1 MAATDNSKFLS
12 KTQYE
17 VTLQRLAQVTGRT
30 LGADANN
37 AFKADLSS
45 SDRVLGS
52 WTHPTATA
60 TTIAAAN
67 GKVLSAITVDS
78 YGHVTSVSSK
88 TLAAADIPDLS
99 ATYQTKYGFTISGTS
114 GATYNLA
121 TISSNASNG
130 NTAFGYFSDGVL
142 PVSHG
147 GTGKA
152 SWTQY
157 GIVYASA
164 TNALS
169 QIAVPTGASTTYWLK
184 CVTNASKV
192 PTYSLSTIG
201 KADVGLGNVENTA
214 LSTWAGSSNITTLG
228 TVTTGTWNAST
239 IGVTKGGT
247 GLTSIAKGAIL
258 YASAANT
265 LAALAANGTSTVKI
279 LSQTSNNAPAWTQLY
294 VGRTVVSTSAANT
307 TLLGVNG
314 FTNTA
319 TAGTASDKSLV
330 VWDSTNNAWHFQG
343 NIYADGWVSAAGV
356 SESGGGG
363 GGTSGLYVVDAW
375 NDIDVSD
382 GDQVLGSVLGANI
395 NNRLTTLEGKATA
408 VSFTQTLTSGKQ
420 IGTITIDGTGTNLY
434 APASYALSE
443 ISGTDDLQAIEGL
456 TGTSGALVK
465 TAANTWS
472 LKSISD
478 SSSAGA
484 LSSSSTNFVT
494 ERDVYY
500 GLPKINNAHN
510 YTSNSTYYAPTTG
523 GTSGYILKANGST
536 SAPTWATVDSLMGD
550 YAKTTAVNQAIAD
563 AIAGVTSFEYSV
575 VTSLP
580 TTGVKGTIYLVAHTH
595 GTQDIYDEYIW
606 VGDKYEKIGN
616 TDIDL
621 SGYWATTDLVAI
633 TATENTTLLNSY
645 FPVS

>member
-30 LGADANN
+30 LGADSNN

-60 TTIAAAN
+60 TTIAAAS

-88 TLAAADIPDLS
+88 TLAAAD
-99 ATYQTKYGFTISGTS
+99 
-114 GATYNLA
+114 
-121 TISSNASNG
+121 
-130 NTAFGYFSDGVL
+130 L
-142 PVSHG
+142 P
-147 GTGKA
+147 
-152 SWTQY
+152 
-157 GIVYASA
+157 
-164 TNALS
+164 
-169 QIAVPTGASTTYWLK
+169 
-184 CVTNASKV
+184 
-192 PTYSLSTIG
+192 
-201 KADVGLGNVENTA
+201 
-214 LSTWAGSSNITTLG
+214 
-228 TVTTGTWNAST
+228 TVTVA
-239 IGVTKGGT
+239 KGGT
-247 GLTSIAKGAIL
+247 GLTTWTGAYRII
-258 YASAANT
+258 YSTAATTVTT
-265 LAALAANGTSTVKI
+265 LAPNTTATKKFLSMTGTGSAGAAPTWSALAASDIPNLDWSKITSGKPTTLSGYGITDAKI
-279 LSQTSNNAPAWTQLY
+279 EDN
-294 VGRTVVSTSAANT
+294 TSAFSGTKTITLGSVSINIAPWAQST
-307 TLLGVNG
+307 TNKIASSALPALYIGTTAVSATSGSVTNLAGVTT
-314 FTNTA
+314 FTPASGHTLSYESDDEWWAFSDTVTA
-319 TAGTASDKSLV
+319 PNLMSSGSVMVGTNIMFSGNLTSYMY
-330 VWDSTNNAWHFQG
+330 WDSTNSAWHLAG
-343 NIYADGWVSAAGV
+343 NLIADGYVSAGGMSAQ
-356 SESGGGG
+356 GGGG
-363 GGTSGLYVVDAW
+363 GGSSDLYVVTSW
-375 NDIDVSD
+375 SSLDISD
-382 GDQVLGSVLGANI
+382 GDQVLGSVLGQDI
-395 NNRLTTLEGKATA
+395 NTRLTALETSATN

-420 IGTITIDGTGTNLY
+420 IGTITIDGTSTNLY
-434 APASYALSE
+434 APGTYALSD
-443 ISGTDDLQAIEGL
+443 ITGADDLKAIEDL

-500 GLPKINNAHN
+500 GLPKINNAHT
-510 YTSNSTYYAPTTG
+510 YTSSSAYYAPTTG

-550 YAKTTAVNQAIAD
+550 YAKTTAVTQAIAD

>member
-1 MAATDNSKFLS
+1 MTGTGSAGKAPAWSALAAT
-12 KTQYE
+12 
-17 VTLQRLAQVTGRT
+17 
-30 LGADANN
+30 
-37 AFKADLSS
+37 
-45 SDRVLGS
+45 
-52 WTHPTATA
+52 
-60 TTIAAAN
+60 
-67 GKVLSAITVDS
+67 
-78 YGHVTSVSSK
+78 
-88 TLAAADIPDLS
+88 DIPDLDWSKITSGKPTTLSGYGITDAKIEAVTGGDKITLGSTNITIADWAQGTGTKIAATALPNLYIGTTAVS
-99 ATYQTKYGFTISGTS
+99 ATS
-114 GATYNLA
+114 GAVTNLA
-121 TISSNASNG
+121 GVTTFTPTSGHTLSYVSADDSWHFSSDINVAG
-130 NTAFGYFSDGVL
+130 DADIQGDLYADSDLV
-142 PVSHG
+142 V
-147 GTGKA
+147 
-152 SWTQY
+152 
-157 GIVYASA
+157 I
-164 TNALS
+164 
-169 QIAVPTGASTTYWLK
+169 GAICL
-184 CVTNASKV
+184 
-192 PTYSLSTIG
+192 
-201 KADVGLGNVENTA
+201 
-214 LSTWAGSSNITTLG
+214 GSSANP
-228 TVTTGTWNAST
+228 S
-239 IGVTKGGT
+239 
-247 GLTSIAKGAIL
+247 L
-258 YASAANT
+258 Y
-265 LAALAANGTSTVKI
+265 
-279 LSQTSNNAPAWTQLY
+279 
-294 VGRTVVSTSAANT
+294 
-307 TLLGVNG
+307 
-314 FTNTA
+314 
-319 TAGTASDKSLV
+319 
-330 VWDSTNNAWHFQG
+330 WDSTNSAWHLTG
-343 NIYADGWVSAAGV
+343 NFIADGYVSAGGI
-356 SESGGGG
+356 STTGGGG
-363 GGTSGLYVVDAW
+363 GGGSDLYVITAW
-375 NDIDVSD
+375 SALDTSD
-382 GDQVLGSVLGANI
+382 SGQVIGSVLGQDI
-395 NNRLTTLEGKATA
+395 NTRLTALETSATN

-510 YTSNSTYYAPTTG
+510 YTSSSTYYAPTTG

-606 VGDKYEKIGN
+606 VNNKYEKIGN

-633 TATENTTLLNSY
+633 TATENTTLLDNY
-645 FPVS
+645 FPATV

>member
-52 WTHPTATA
+52 WTHPTAKA

-67 GKVLSAITVDS
+67 GEVLSAITVDS

-88 TLAAADIPDLS
+88 TLAAADIPSLAAS
-99 ATYQTKYGFTISGTS
+99 KITSGT
-114 GATYNLA
+114 
-121 TISSNASNG
+121 
-130 NTAFGYFSDGVL
+130 FGV
-142 PVSHG
+142 
-147 GTGKA
+147 A
-152 SWTQY
+152 R
-157 GIVYASA
+157 
-164 TNALS
+164 
-169 QIAVPTGASTTYWLK
+169 
-184 CVTNASKV
+184 
-192 PTYSLSTIG
+192 
-201 KADVGLGNVENTA
+201 
-214 LSTWAGSSNITTLG
+214 
-228 TVTTGTWNAST
+228 
-239 IGVTKGGT
+239 GGT
-247 GLTSIAKGAIL
+247 GLSTIAAFSIL
-258 YASAANT
+258 YASAKDT
-265 LAALAANGTSTVKI
+265 LTALAPNTTSTKKF
-279 LSQTSNNAPAWTQLY
+279 LSMTGTGSAGDDPAWDTIVWSDIASGKPTTLSGYGISDAKIEAVTGGDKITLGSKNITIADWAQGTGTKIAATALPTLY
-294 VGRTVVSTSAANT
+294 VGRTAVSSTAANK
-307 TLLGVNG
+307 TLLGVDG

-319 TAGTASDKSLV
+319 TAGTETDKSLV

-343 NIYADGWVSAAGV
+343 NIYADGYVSAGGI
-356 SESGGGG
+356 STTGGGG
-363 GGTSGLYVVDAW
+363 GGGSDLYVIASWSSLDT
-375 NDIDVSD
+375 SD
-382 GDQVLGSVLGANI
+382 SGQVIGSVLGQDI
-395 NNRLTTLEGKATA
+395 NTRLTALETSATN

-420 IGTITIDGTGTNLY
+420 IGTITIDGTSKNLY
-434 APASYALSE
+434 APSTYALSD
-443 ISGTDDLQAIEGL
+443 ITGADDLKAIEAIAGA
-456 TGTSGALVK
+456 SGFLKK

-472 LKSISD
+472 LD
-478 SSSAGA
+478 
-484 LSSSSTNFVT
+484 TNSYVT
-494 ERDVYY
+494 TANGV
-500 GLPKINNAHN
+500 
-510 YTSNSTYYAPTTG
+510 TG
-523 GTSGYILKANGST
+523 VSFSTSGTNAGKIGVTKNGST
-536 SAPTWATVDSLMGD
+536 TYTSVWASAALTGTPTAPTATAGT
-550 YAKTTAVNQAIAD
+550 KTTQIATTAFVSTAISN

-606 VGDKYEKIGN
+606 VNNKYEKIGN